1 MLFYHT
7 SLPVCIFI
15 LVVLMVIPFC
25 VVLKQEREYNRP
37 YTRYGTKQFYRRS
50 MSTIFLQ
57 APKDIFYCEGV
68 VTKGGELVPLTV
80 FDKMVYFHMLDRKR
94 MFVDKGGKHFE
105 GQDTIAE
112 VVQINRKTAI
122 ASLKKLRAIDLIQ
135 GHKESHPLR
144 GYSHWVYTDVNT
156 SPVVYGDKR
165 KSAPT
170 SASNVDTDSDLDDI
184 QLPF

>member
-1 MLFYHT
+1 MILSYIYFSF
-7 SLPVCIFI
+7 SLYTV
-15 LVVLMVIPFC
+15 VVLMVIPFC

-37 YTRYGTKQFYRRS
+37 YTRYGTKQLHRS
-50 MSTIFLQ
+50 HMSTIFLQ

-68 VTKGGELVPLTV
+68 VTKDGELVPLTV

-105 GQDTIAE
+105 GQDTIAD

-165 KSAPT
+165 KSTPT
-170 SASNVDTDSDLDDI
+170 PVSNDNTDSDWDDI

>member
-1 MLFYHT
+1 
-7 SLPVCIFI
+7 
-15 LVVLMVIPFC
+15 
-25 VVLKQEREYNRP
+25 
-37 YTRYGTKQFYRRS
+37 

-68 VTKGGELVPLTV
+68 VTKDGELVPLTV

-165 KSAPT
+165 KNAAT
-170 SASNVDTDSDLDDI
+170 SVSNDNTGNVSDLDDI